1 MPVSVPALFRL
12 VIFLCLLFPA
22 GVLFSQP
29 VDSERAQLLK
39 AYKQADVFYQK
50 AIRVSSSSAVD
61 ETTEDKLNKL
71 ALDQLTSVYQR
82 LSTVTPSFDSLLFF
96 AAYKI
101 GEIHHYFLQEK
112 EALPFYR
119 TAVMASRKANLP
131 DSVLFKPFLYQ
142 GIILYNQSKL
152 DSALRFFKAA
162 EQVQL
167 RYSRPLEENQR
178 LYNTLG
184 ALYYA
189 IGDYSSAKRYFQKA
203 LDVLTKA
210 HPSYRE
216 LFVNYNI
223 NLASTHV
230 MLEEYDEAN
239 AIYQRLL
246 PYRTNQN
253 EIYHNLGLVNLNL
266 GAFHQALSFFSK
278 VVYPGNRQIRL
289 YNDIG
294 YTYLQLK
301 RYDSARAFLEK
312 ARVENGRLNNSE
324 PNLAFGLT
332 LHNLGKL
339 CLALHRVDAALDYFQ
354 QAIHQF
360 YPAFHQNVLTANPQQ
375 FSGVFSYINLFN
387 VLVDK
392 AAALDVQFTKTGN
405 IGLLKQELET
415 FESAFR
421 LVDYVEKTY
430 NSDEARL
437 FLGKSKYQI
446 HEKPIDVAVALYR
459 KTGEKKFLQTAYII
473 DQKTKASVLAYN
485 LQLAEANRGSPL
497 LNEERRLKTEIT
509 RLSLKAR
516 QPANTKQL
524 QDLTASIRSQEI
536 TLGKLQ
542 EKLNQENPASDVHI
556 PDIYELQRHFLD
568 GNTAILSFHLSDS
581 AVTIFTI
588 TSQSAACLQKRLYP
602 GFRQELKELIS
613 YFRNGLD
620 WKDAEK
626 SNRKLA
632 GFLVGNMR
640 QEHLLII
647 PDDELTALPFE
658 ALIDGDGAYLV
669 QKHTIQY
676 QYSTALLRKEKKD
689 FSGASVLAL
698 APFAK
703 SAYNAGDL
711 FFAQLKNSANEIDGS
726 ASTVYTDTAA
736 TKQAFLA
743 HLQHADILH
752 LATHAAIDKNDNS
765 LSFVAF
771 SPAGATNA
779 DDYLLYAREIAN
791 IPLTQARL
799 VILSACETGSG
810 ELVKGEGV
818 MSLSR
823 AFAYAGCPNTVAS
836 LWKADDAATSY
847 LISRMYRY
855 LDKGLSI
862 ADAIRN
868 AKRDYLSD
876 NRINPRFKRPAYW
889 AHLVFVGNYQ
899 PETSRWWL
907 LSGVAAVVML
917 LLLLYLYWHL
927 QKMKR
932 TIQ

>member
-1 MPVSVPALFRL
+1 
-12 VIFLCLLFPA
+12 LLA
-22 GVLFSQP
+22 QP
-29 VDSERAQLLK
+29 VVSERPAILE

-50 AIRVSSSSAVD
+50 AIRVSNTGAID
-61 ETTEDKLNKL
+61 EAAEDKLNKQ
-71 ALDQLTSVYQR
+71 ALERLTGVYRR
-82 LSTVTPSFDSLLFF
+82 LSIVTPPFDSLLFF
-96 AAYKI
+96 TAYKI

-119 TAVMASRKANLP
+119 MAVVASRKANLP
-131 DSVLFKPFLYQ
+131 DSVLFKPYLYQ

-167 RYSRPLEENQR
+167 QYSRPLEENQR

-189 IGDYSSAKRYFQKA
+189 TGDYSSAKRYFQKA
-203 LDVLTKA
+203 LDVLTKN
-210 HPSYRE
+210 HPSFKE

-223 NLASTHV
+223 NLASTYV

-253 EIYHNLGLVNLNL
+253 EIYHNLGLINLNL
-266 GAFHQALSFFSK
+266 GAFGKALSFFDK
-278 VVYPGNRQIRL
+278 VNYQGSRQIRL

-294 YTYLQLK
+294 YTYLQQNQF
-301 RYDSARAFLEK
+301 DSARSFFEK
-312 ARVENGRLNNSE
+312 AFVANGRLNRGE
-324 PNLAFGLT
+324 PNLAFGIT

-339 CLALHRVDAALDYFQ
+339 SLALHRVDAALNYYQ
-354 QAIHQF
+354 QSIHQF
-360 YPAFHQNVLTANPQQ
+360 YTAFQQNAVAANPQK

-387 VLVDK
+387 LLVDK
-392 AAALDVQFTKTGN
+392 ASALDAKFANTSN
-405 IGLLKQELET
+405 IGWLKQELET

-421 LVDYVEKTY
+421 LIDYGEKTY

-437 FLGKSKYQI
+437 FLGKSKYLI
-446 HEKPIDVAVALYR
+446 HDKPIDVAVALYR
-459 KTGEKKFLQTAYII
+459 KTGEEKFLKSAYLI

-485 LQLAEANRGSPL
+485 LQLSEANRNSPL

-516 QPANTKQL
+516 QPANAKQL
-524 QDLTASIRSQEI
+524 QNLNEAIRNEEI
-536 TLGKLQ
+536 VLGKLQ
-542 EKLNQENPASDVHI
+542 EKLNQENPASAVHI
-556 PDIYELQRHFLD
+556 PDINELQHHFLD

-588 TSQSAACLQKRLYP
+588 TDQDAGCLQKKLYP
-602 GFRQELKELIS
+602 GFRQELRGLIS
-613 YFRNGLD
+613 YFHDGLD
-620 WKDAEK
+620 WKGAEK
-626 SNRKLA
+626 ASRNLA
-632 GFLVGNMR
+632 AFLIGNIPKKR
-640 QEHLLII
+640 LLII
-647 PDDELTALPFE
+647 PDDELSALPFE
-658 ALIDGDGAYLV
+658 ALIDRDGAYLV
-669 QKHTIQY
+669 QKHLVQY
-676 QYSTALLRKEKKD
+676 QFSTALLRKEKMD
-689 FSGASVLAL
+689 YSGASVLAL
-698 APFAK
+698 APFTK
-703 SAYNAGDL
+703 RAYKAGDL
-711 FFAQLKNSANEIDGS
+711 FFAQLKNSANEISGKE
-726 ASTVYTDTAA
+726 AMAYTDTAA

-743 HLQHADILH
+743 HLKEADILH
-752 LATHAAIDKNDNS
+752 LATHAAIDKDDNS

-771 SPAGATNA
+771 SPFGATTA
-779 DDYLLYAREIAN
+779 DDYLMYAREIAN
-791 IPLTQARL
+791 LPLTQARL

-836 LWKADDAATSY
+836 LWKADDAATSF
-847 LISRMYRY
+847 LIRRMYHY

-862 ADAIRN
+862 DNALRE

-876 NRINPRFKRPAYW
+876 SRINPRFKRPAYW

-899 PETSRWWL
+899 PQTNRRWL
-907 LSGVAAVVML
+907 LLAATAVVLAML
-917 LLLLYLYWHL
+917 LLYVYRHRKKLR
-927 QKMKR
+927 KTNK
-932 TIQ
+932 